1 MTLDGR
7 MRQAA
12 ESVRRYAEHEVDP
25 VAMLW
30 RLRTH
35 QRRRS
40 LQAAAVALA
49 LLAGLVAAAVLVA
62 RAPRQPE
69 VIAPPS
75 RSLGR
80 VAATI
85 ALPQAAV
92 FPRAVGVA
100 GGVVWVDGGNATAVR
115 VDPKTNRVLGDPVR
129 LPAGSRLAAVGP
141 GRLWLVDEAAGT
153 VSQAD
158 LGGQLRRTVSV
169 GWQWTARNPAEE
181 GFKLAVDGNSVWVA
195 VQHTGVAHIDWAR
208 GKVTS
213 RFTRP
218 PGTGYYDLAAA
229 GGGAAL
235 THGEEDAD
243 QLDPR
248 SGKATAIRLG
258 GLPTGAAFAVGSF
271 WVSVDN
277 ATLARID
284 PTRHRVVAT
293 VHLNANQLPG
303 PVVVGDGAV
312 WVYGGGGLLQRIDP
326 ASNRIVHT
334 LPNVGSAQLG
344 AGYGRLAAG
353 AGAVWLSDAENHT
366 LLRIDPN
373 G

>member
-12 ESVRRYAEHEVDP
+12 ESVRRYAEVEVDP
-25 VAMLW
+25 AAMLW
-30 RLRTH
+30 RLRAH
-35 QRRRS
+35 ERRRS

-49 LLAGLVAAAVLVA
+49 LVAGLVAAAVLVA

-69 VIAPPS
+69 VITPAP

-85 ALPQAAV
+85 SLPQAV

-100 GGVVWVDGGNATAVR
+100 DGVVWVDGGNATAVR
-115 VDPKTNRVLGDPVR
+115 VDPKTNQVLGEVR
-129 LPAGSRLAAVGP
+129 LPAGLRLAAVGP
-141 GRLWLVDEAAGT
+141 GSLWLVDEAAGT

-158 LGGQLRRTVSV
+158 LTGHLRRTVSV

-181 GFKLAVDGNSVWVA
+181 GFRLAVDGGSVWVA
-195 VQHTGVAHIDWAR
+195 VQHTGVAHIDWTR

-218 PGTGYYDLAAA
+218 PGAGYYDLIAA

-243 QLDPR
+243 LLDPR
-248 SGKATAIRLG
+248 TGKATAIRLG
-258 GLPTGAAFAVGSF
+258 GLPTGAAFAAGSF
-271 WVSVDN
+271 WASVDN

-284 PTRHRVVAT
+284 PTSRRVVAT
-293 VHLNANQLPG
+293 VHLDAKFPPG

-326 ASNRIVHT
+326 ATNRVVHT
-334 LPNVGSAQLG
+334 LPGIGSAQLG
-344 AGYGRLAAG
+344 TAYGRLAAG

>member
-12 ESVRRYAEHEVDP
+12 ESVRRYTEVEVDP

-30 RLRTH
+30 RLRAH
-35 QRRRS
+35 ERRRS

-49 LLAGLVAAAVLVA
+49 LVAGLVAAAVLVA

-85 ALPQAAV
+85 ALPQTAA
-92 FPRAVGVA
+92 FPRAVGIA
-100 GGVVWVDGGNATAVR
+100 DGVVWVDGGNATAVR
-115 VDPKTNRVLGDPVR
+115 VDPKTNRVLGEVG

-158 LGGQLRRTVSV
+158 LGGHRRRTVSV

-181 GFKLAVDGNSVWVA
+181 GFRLAVDGNSVWVA
-195 VQHTGVAHIDWAR
+195 VQHTGVARIDWTR

-218 PGTGYYDLAAA
+218 PGAGYSDLSAA

-235 THGEEDAD
+235 THGEEDAEL
-243 QLDPR
+243 LDPR
-248 SGKATAIRLG
+248 TGKATAIRLG
-258 GLPTGAAFAVGSF
+258 GLPTGAAFSAGSF
-271 WVSVDN
+271 WASADN

-284 PTRHRVVAT
+284 PTRRRVVAT
-293 VHLNANQLPG
+293 VRLDANQLPG

-326 ASNRIVHT
+326 ASNRVVHT
-334 LPNVGSAQLG
+334 LPGIGSAQLG

-353 AGAVWLSDAENHT
+353 AGAVWLGDAENHT